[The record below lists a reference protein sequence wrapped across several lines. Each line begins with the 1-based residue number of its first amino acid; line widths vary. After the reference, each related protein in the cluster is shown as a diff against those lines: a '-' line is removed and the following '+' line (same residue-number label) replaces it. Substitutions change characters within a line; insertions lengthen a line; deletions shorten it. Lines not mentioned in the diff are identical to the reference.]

1 MKIMITFLKNKYS
14 RSLSDA
20 RFSEILTG
28 SAWALIARVGATALS
43 LVTSI
48 IIARWYGADVMG
60 TVAVLNS
67 FLMLASIFTVLGTNT
82 AILRLIPEYVAKYS
96 ATAAF
101 TVYRKTQYFV
111 TGLSLVGGGVFLLGS
126 EFIADTVFSKPHLRF
141 YLALAAL
148 FLVFQSLM
156 NLNTQAV
163 RGIRMIRGFAF
174 MQLLPSLAKVVILVP
189 VTIFLYHPD
198 NPVYATLISIA
209 VTALV
214 GSWMMNR
221 RFRQKISPADTPHSL
236 PLGEILRIS
245 TPMLM
250 SAGMFIL
257 LRQIGVIMLG
267 IYRPEAEVGYYSVAV
282 KLSSLTVFVLQA
294 INSMVAPNFS
304 ELFHTGKTSELF
316 LVAKKSARLIF
327 WTTTP
332 ILVFLLL
339 LGKPLIIVMYGHDF
353 AIAYGVMVIMVAG
366 QFINGICGAT
376 GGFMNMTGHQKVLRN
391 IIAAAAVLCIIMNL
405 LLIPFFGMTG
415 AAVSATLGILSWNF
429 SVLFYMKKKFGTTT
443 AYIPFL

>member
-1 MKIMITFLKNKYS
+1 MINRLKQKYAGIVA
-14 RSLSDA
+14 DT

-28 SAWALIARVGATALS
+28 SAWALSARVAATGLS

-48 IIARWYGADVMG
+48 IIARCYGAEVMG
-60 TVAVLNS
+60 IVAVLNS

-101 TVYRKTQYFV
+101 GIYRKTQYFV
-111 TGLSLVGGGVFLLGS
+111 IGLSIVSGCLFFLGS
-126 EFIADTVFSKPHLRF
+126 GFIADTVFSKPHLRF
-141 YLALAAL
+141 YFALAAL

-156 NLNTQAV
+156 SFNTQAV
-163 RGIRMIRGFAF
+163 RGIRLIRGFAF
-174 MQLLPSLAKVVILVP
+174 MQLLPSLAKLLILVP
-189 VTIFLYHPD
+189 VTFFLYHPD
-198 NPVYATLISIA
+198 NPVYATLVSIA

-214 GSWMMNR
+214 GGWIMNR
-221 RFRQKISPADTPHSL
+221 TFRRKISPADIRHSL

-245 TPMLM
+245 MPMLM

-267 IYRPEAEVGYYSVAV
+267 IYRPEAEVGYYSAAV

-304 ELFHTGKTSELF
+304 ELFHTGKMGELF
-316 LVAKKSARLIF
+316 YVAKKSARLIF

-332 ILVFLLL
+332 ILVFLIL
-339 LGKPLIIVMYGHDF
+339 LGKPLILLMYGHDF
-353 AIAYGVMVIMVAG
+353 VIAYEVMVIMVVG

-391 IIAAAAVLCIIMNL
+391 IIAVAAVFCIFLNFI
-405 LLIPFFGMTG
+405 LIPVFGMTG

-429 SVLFYMKKKFGTTT
+429 SVLFYMKKRFGTTT
-443 AYIPFL
+443 AYIPFFTKT